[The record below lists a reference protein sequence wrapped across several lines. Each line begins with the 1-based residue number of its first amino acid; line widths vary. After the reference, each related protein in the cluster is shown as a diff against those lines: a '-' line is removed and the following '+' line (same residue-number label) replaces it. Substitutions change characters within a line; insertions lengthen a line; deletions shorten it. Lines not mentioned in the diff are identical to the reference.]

1 MMRQVHHRNTV
12 GVSLVELM
20 VAMALGLLVAA
31 GIVSIFLS
39 TSASSRA
46 QNQLAQVQEEGRY
59 AVGRIVDDL
68 RTANAQYCTSTG
80 GVASQTGSGVY
91 LDGLR
96 APVVYARNLLGAL
109 STGDLTTRWGS
120 VSGSNTYPA
129 TPTEPY
135 SLPSFLWMRGYDCDS
150 ATCKPVNPPTSVV
163 PAMGKSPENRVI
175 GTSVLTLRY
184 VDGSRGW
191 ALGGSSYVV
200 SEPSGTIVSIHLAP
214 ASGEPPL
221 TDFKTGD
228 LAMLSDCSGG
238 QVFAVSGN
246 ADLVP
251 EPTLNFTAPV
261 ARPAQAAPRLF
272 DFNTDFL
279 TVTYF
284 VKVVANDDGT
294 TTGALMRKDHT
305 GSQEMI
311 RGVERLD
318 FLYGIEDSN
327 GHTRYL
333 TAEEVDSNGG
343 GAIGCPP
350 AAPLP
355 LERDP
360 GCLWRAVKSIEVRL
374 LVAAE
379 RPLYTLTPQEQMY
392 AYQLDGIPKPAAPDA
407 QGRRVTPTAQGF
419 ANQKVRREF
428 IALVSVRNYNP

>member
-1 MMRQVHHRNTV
+1 MSRRTYGRRHA
-12 GVSLVELM
+12 GVSLIELM
-20 VAMALGLLVAA
+20 VAMALGLLVSA

-39 TSASSRA
+39 TSASGRA
-46 QNQLAQVQEEGRY
+46 QSQLAQVQEEGRY
-59 AVGRIVDDL
+59 AVGRVVDDL
-68 RTANAQYCTSTG
+68 RMANAQYCTSTG
-80 GVASQTGSGVY
+80 GVASRTSSGLY

-96 APVVYARNLLGAL
+96 APVIYARNLLGAL
-109 STGDLTTRWGS
+109 EGSDLTTRWGA

-129 TPTEPY
+129 TPVAPY
-135 SLPSFLWMRGYDCDS
+135 SLPSFLWMRGYDCDK
-150 ATCKPVNPPTSVV
+150 AACKPINPPTSVV
-163 PAMGKSPENRVI
+163 PSMGKSAGNRVV

-184 VDGSRGW
+184 VDGSSGW

-200 SEPSGTIVSIHLAP
+200 SEPSGAITSIHLSP

-221 TDFKTGD
+221 ADFKAGD
-228 LAMLSDCSGG
+228 LAMLADCSGG
-238 QVFAVSGN
+238 QVFAFSGN
-246 ADLVP
+246 PDLVP

-272 DFNTDFL
+272 YFNTDFL

-294 TTGALMRKDHT
+294 TTGALVRKDRT
-305 GSQEMI
+305 GSQEMV

-318 FLYGIEDSN
+318 FLYGIEDAN

-333 TAEEVDSNGG
+333 TAGEVDSNAGG
-343 GAIGCPP
+343 TIACPT

-360 GCLWRAVKSIEVRL
+360 GCLWRAVKSIEVL
-374 LVAAE
+374 MLVAGD
-379 RPLYTLTPQEQMY
+379 RPLYTLTPQEQKY
-392 AYQLDGIPKPAAPDA
+392 AYQLDGIATPAAPDA
-407 QGRRVTPTAQGF
+407 PGRSVTPTAQGF

>member
-1 MMRQVHHRNTV
+1 MMGRMHLRKTV

-20 VAMALGLLVAA
+20 VAMALGLLVTA

-59 AVGRIVDDL
+59 AVARIVDDL
-68 RTANAQYCTSTG
+68 RMANAQYCTSTG
-80 GVASQTGSGVY
+80 GVASQAASGLY

-96 APVVYARNLLGAL
+96 APVIYARNLLGAMGA
-109 STGDLTTRWGS
+109 SDLTTRWGS
-120 VSGSNTYPA
+120 ASGSNAYPA
-129 TPTEPY
+129 APVAPY

-150 ATCKPVNPPTSVV
+150 ATCKPVNPPNSVV
-163 PAMGKSPENRVI
+163 PPMGKAPDNRVI

-184 VDGSRGW
+184 VDSSRGW

-200 SEPSGTIVSIHLAP
+200 TEPSGTIASIHLAP
-214 ASGEPPL
+214 ANGEPPL
-221 TDFKTGD
+221 ADFKAGD

-261 ARPAQAAPRLF
+261 ARPAQAAPKLF

-284 VKVVANDDGT
+284 VKVVASDDGT
-294 TTGALMRKDHT
+294 TTGALVRKDRF
-305 GSQEMI
+305 GSQEMV

-318 FLYGIEDSN
+318 FLYGVEDRDGN
-327 GHTRYL
+327 TRYL
-333 TAEEVDSNGG
+333 SADEVDSNAG
-343 GAIGCPP
+343 GAIACPP
-350 AAPLP
+350 PAPLP

-379 RPLYTLTPQEQMY
+379 RPLHTLTPQEQMY
-392 AYQLDGIPKPAAPDA
+392 AYQLDGIATPAAPDA
-407 QGRRVTPTAQGF
+407 PGRRITPAAQGF
-419 ANQKVRREF
+419 ANPKVRREF

>member
-1 MMRQVHHRNTV
+1 MMRHLHSRKDA

-20 VAMALGLLVAA
+20 VAMALGLLVTA

-46 QNQLAQVQEEGRY
+46 QGQLAHVQEEGRY
-59 AVGRIVDDL
+59 AIGRIVDDL
-68 RTANAQYCTSTG
+68 RMANAQYCTSTG
-80 GVASQTGSGVY
+80 GVASQTSSGLY

-109 STGDLTTRWGS
+109 SGSDLTTRWGS
-120 VSGSNTYPA
+120 VSGGNTYPS
-129 TPTEPY
+129 TPVAPY

-150 ATCKPVNPPTSVV
+150 ATCKPVNPPTTVV
-163 PAMGKSPENRVI
+163 PPMGKSPGNRVV

-191 ALGGSSYVV
+191 ALGGTSYVV

-214 ASGEPPL
+214 STGEPPL
-221 TDFKTGD
+221 TDFKAGD

-238 QVFAVSGN
+238 QVFAVNGN
-246 ADLVP
+246 PDLVP

-261 ARPAQAAPRLF
+261 AHPAQATPRLF

-284 VKVVANDDGT
+284 AKVVTNDDGT
-294 TTGALMRKDHT
+294 TTGALMRKDRT
-305 GSQEMI
+305 GSQEMV

-327 GHTRYL
+327 GYTRYL
-333 TAEEVDSNGG
+333 TADEVDSNAGG
-343 GAIGCPP
+343 TIACPA

-374 LVAAE
+374 LVAAD
-379 RPLYTLTPQEQMY
+379 RSLHTLTPQEQMY
-392 AYQLDGIPKPAAPDA
+392 AYQLDGIATPAAPDA
-407 QGRRVTPTAQGF
+407 AGRRTTPAAQGF